1 MNFTK
6 LTENPV
12 ELLSKTLINLIL
24 HVDVIW
30 VLSYDKF
37 ESTGKNTHQVQF
49 LSIQ

>member
-37 ESTGKNTHQVQF
+37 ESKNTHQVQY

>member
-6 LTENPV
+6 LIENPV
-12 ELLSKTLINLIL
+12 ELSKTLINLIL

-30 VLSYDKF
+30 VLIYDKF
-37 ESTGKNTHQVQF
+37 ESKNTHQVQF